1 MPTSA
6 RRRIAEI
13 RAVEKPAP
21 VSEPQQS
28 PPVMNET
35 DLRQLIEQTAYFKA
49 AGRGFMPG
57 NEIQDWLEAEA
68 EVSRRSSA

>member
-1 MPTSA
+1 MATSA
-6 RRRIAEI
+6 RRRIAQI
-13 RAVEKPAP
+13 REVQTPTP
-21 VSEPQQS
+21 VSEPEQS
-28 PPVMNET
+28 PPGMNES

-49 AGRGFMPG
+49 AQRGFIPG